1 MAAKGHEEH
10 LYRLWSTEGGVE
22 GLLWLWAQ
30 IVVVEQ
36 ENQGR
41 SGAILIEGVLFVL
54 HFEWDFPNVND
65 T

>member
-1 MAAKGHEEH
+1 MAAEGH
-10 LYRLWSTEGGVE
+10 GGWRRRP
-22 GLLWLWAQ
+22 LWLWAQ
-30 IVVVEQ
+30 VMVVEQ

-41 SGAILIEGVLFVL
+41 NGAILIEGVLFVL

>member
-1 MAAKGHEEH
+1 MAKNTFFVRGGH
-10 LYRLWSTEGGVE
+10 
-22 GLLWLWAQ
+22 LLWLWAQ
-30 IVVVEQ
+30 VMVVEQ

-65 T
+65 S